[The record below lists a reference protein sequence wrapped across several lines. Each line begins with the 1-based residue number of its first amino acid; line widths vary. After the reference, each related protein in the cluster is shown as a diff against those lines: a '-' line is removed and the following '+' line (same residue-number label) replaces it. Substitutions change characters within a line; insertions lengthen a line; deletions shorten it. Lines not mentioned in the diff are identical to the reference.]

1 MTTTLRSSFP
11 LPAGAGRSATD
22 VRLGVI
28 DYLNVV
34 PVYDWLLRRERKAGG
49 LPGIETVAGVP
60 AEMNRALLGGE
71 LDISNVSSFAFGEH
85 ARDWLLVPE
94 LSVAAHGRVESVL
107 LFSWHEEW
115 QALDGA
121 AVALSGHSATSVE
134 LLRLLCEQRHGVS
147 PSFSTYWPADLATM
161 LDDMLER
168 SEAALLIGDIALR
181 EGTLRREVAGRGRPF
196 VFDLAAEWEAW
207 TGLPFVFA
215 VWAARADRAD
225 AVRASGVL
233 ALLRESK
240 LRGLADL
247 DRLASEAAARLRL
260 PRDVCARYLRLLDYE
275 LTERDLRGLRR
286 FLELAVPGF
295 DWEAVA
301 SI

>member
-11 LPAGAGRSATD
+11 LPAGTGRPATD

-34 PVYDWLLRRERKAGG
+34 PVYDWLLRREREAGG
-49 LPGIETVAGVP
+49 LPGIEMVAGVP

-107 LFSWHEEW
+107 LFSWHEDW

-134 LLRLLCEQRHGVS
+134 LLRLLCERRHGVS

-240 LRGLADL
+240 RRGLADL
-247 DRLASEAAARLRL
+247 DRLAGEAAARLRL
-260 PRDVCARYLRLLDYE
+260 PRNVCTRYLRLLDYE

-286 FLELAVPGF
+286 FLELAVSGF
-295 DWEAVA
+295 DWEAVK

>member
-11 LPAGAGRSATD
+11 LPAGAGRPATD

-34 PVYDWLLRRERKAGG
+34 PVYDWLLRREREAGG

-60 AEMNRALLGGE
+60 AEMNRALLDGA
-71 LDISNVSSFAFGEH
+71 LDISNVSSFAFGEQ

-107 LFSWHEEW
+107 LFSWHKEW
-115 QALDGA
+115 RALDGA

-134 LLRLLCEQRHGVS
+134 LLRLLCEQHHGVS
-147 PSFSTYWPADLATM
+147 PSFTTYWPADLATM
-161 LDDMLER
+161 LDEMLER

-196 VFDLAAEWEAW
+196 VIDLAAEWEAW

-215 VWAARADRAD
+215 VWAARRDRAD

-240 LRGLADL
+240 QRGLADL
-247 DRLASEAAARLRL
+247 DRLAGEAAARLRL
-260 PRDVCARYLRLLDYE
+260 PRNICARYLRLLDYE

-295 DWEAVA
+295 DWAAVK

>member
-1 MTTTLRSSFP
+1 
-11 LPAGAGRSATD
+11 

-34 PVYDWLLRRERKAGG
+34 PVYDWLLRREREAGG

-107 LFSWHEEW
+107 LFSWHEDW

-134 LLRLLCEQRHGVS
+134 LLRLLCERRHGIS

-215 VWAARADRAD
+215 VWA
-225 AVRASGVL
+225 VRPGA
-233 ALLRESK
+233 
-240 LRGLADL
+240 
-247 DRLASEAAARLRL
+247 
-260 PRDVCARYLRLLDYE
+260 
-275 LTERDLRGLRR
+275 DLRGVDEALHEAKRQGLAHVGVIAFAESRR
-286 FLELAVPGF
+286 LGLDAGFCRRYLETLIRFDLGPRELAGLHRFYELAVAAGLAPAGRTIRF
-295 DWEAVA
+295 HRGAAALANV
-301 SI
+301 